1 MYKTCLLILMGQ
13 PNLLKKNRKRQKLE
27 KNLCSRSNFFIFCFI
42 LLFSVL
48 WYVVSLY
55 GIKKSAKE
63 KKLADHFTTLPSK
76 GLKVSRFDGYF
87 LIFIL
92 NSFQLCAENCEEAAV
107 IMQELEHL
115 IHTNKSNI
123 VWVMY
128 QQGKM
133 FQRFRERRFRERKR
147 EREREREK
155 IQDNGGEIRRQ
166 QIGHC
171 F

>member
-1 MYKTCLLILMGQ
+1 M
-13 PNLLKKNRKRQKLE
+13 
-27 KNLCSRSNFFIFCFI
+27 S
-42 LLFSVL
+42 
-48 WYVVSLY
+48 
-55 GIKKSAKE
+55 
-63 KKLADHFTTLPSK
+63 DHFTTLPSK

-128 QQGKM
+128 HQGKM

-147 EREREREK
+147 ERERERERKFRTMVEKFGDSRLAIVFK
-155 IQDNGGEIRRQ
+155 ISIVELIDIYQKLINITLSLNFIKG
-166 QIGHC
+166 
-171 F
+171 

>member
-1 MYKTCLLILMGQ
+1 M
-13 PNLLKKNRKRQKLE
+13 
-27 KNLCSRSNFFIFCFI
+27 S
-42 LLFSVL
+42 
-48 WYVVSLY
+48 
-55 GIKKSAKE
+55 
-63 KKLADHFTTLPSK
+63 DHFTTLPRK

-128 QQGKM
+128 HQGKM

>member
-1 MYKTCLLILMGQ
+1 MRRTA
-13 PNLLKKNRKRQKLE
+13 KK
-27 KNLCSRSNFFIFCFI
+27 
-42 LLFSVL
+42 
-48 WYVVSLY
+48 
-55 GIKKSAKE
+55 
-63 KKLADHFTTLPSK
+63 P
-76 GLKVSRFDGYF
+76 
-87 LIFIL
+87 
-92 NSFQLCAENCEEAAV
+92 V
-107 IMQELEHL
+107 IMQELELL

-128 QQGKM
+128 HQGKM